1 MHLQDFMALKKT
13 NSLIKKPMNGISV
26 KKYDTQWF
34 WEKKKKK
41 EATNKKMNTYALND

>member
-1 MHLQDFMALKKT
+1 MALKKT

-41 EATNKKMNTYALND
+41 KKPQTKK